1 MTPWKELSPK
11 GRRKRL
17 RAIRRQGIL
26 ALGACLVLAGA
37 GWGGWSLWRHFFPGE
52 PDAPAGEIEVLPE
65 IVSPEAPEAPEEP
78 EMPAEPEL
86 PRGPAVLTEETVTLD
101 GQLGSRWG
109 ILVDA
114 DAGVVLAEKGCD
126 EKIYPASMTKVLTLL
141 VAAENIPDPQETFV
155 MTQEIIDPLYRR
167 GATITGIRA
176 GESVTL
182 ETLFYGAALRS
193 AADAT
198 QALAIAAAGS
208 VENFLTLM
216 NDKAAALGLSELA
229 RFTNTS
235 GLFDEEHA
243 CTLRDMAAIMAAA
256 MDNELCARVLSTA
269 EYTSEGT
276 ASAPE
281 GLVFENTLLTWF
293 LEKQP
298 ETAVV
303 SACKSGYVVQAG
315 NCLVSWGKDENGRT
329 LVCATAGASRGAV
342 AIRDHRLLYDQYS
355 GNRQE
360 E

>member
-26 ALGACLVLAGA
+26 VLGACLILAGA
-37 GWGGWSLWRHFFPGE
+37 GWGGWSLWRHFSPGE
-52 PDAPAGEIEVLPE
+52 PDVPAGETEVLPE
-65 IVSPEAPEAPEEP
+65 IVSPETPEVPEGP
-78 EMPAEPEL
+78 EVLAEPQKPL
-86 PRGPAVLTEETVTLD
+86 GPAAITEETVTLD
-101 GQLGSRWG
+101 GELGSRWG

-114 DAGVVLAEKGCD
+114 DAGVVLAEKGCE

-141 VAAENIPDPQETFV
+141 VAAENIDDPRAAFT
-155 MTQEIIDPLYRR
+155 MTQEIIDPLYRK
-167 GATITGIRA
+167 GATITGIKA

-182 ETLFYGAALRS
+182 ETLFYGAVLRS

-216 NDKAAALGLSELA
+216 NDKAAALGLSDLA

-256 MDNELCARVLSTA
+256 MENELCARVLSTA

-276 ASAPE
+276 ESAPE

-315 NCLVSWGKDENGRT
+315 NCLVSWGKDKNGRT
-329 LVCATAGASRGAV
+329 LVCATAGATRGAV
-342 AIRDHRLLYDQYS
+342 AIRDHRTLYDQYS
-355 GNRQE
+355 GNGQE

>member
-17 RAIRRQGIL
+17 RAVRRQGML
-26 ALGACLVLAGA
+26 ALGACLILAGA

-78 EMPAEPEL
+78 EMPAEPER
-86 PRGPAVLTEETVTLD
+86 PRGPAEITEETVTLD

-114 DAGVVLAEKGCD
+114 DAGVVLAEKSCD

-141 VAAENIPDPQETFV
+141 VAAENIPDPQAAFV

-216 NDKAAALGLSELA
+216 ND
-229 RFTNTS
+229 
-235 GLFDEEHA
+235 
-243 CTLRDMAAIMAAA
+243 
-256 MDNELCARVLSTA
+256 
-269 EYTSEGT
+269 
-276 ASAPE
+276 
-281 GLVFENTLLTWF
+281 
-293 LEKQP
+293 
-298 ETAVV
+298 
-303 SACKSGYVVQAG
+303 
-315 NCLVSWGKDENGRT
+315 
-329 LVCATAGASRGAV
+329 
-342 AIRDHRLLYDQYS
+342 
-355 GNRQE
+355 
-360 E
+360 